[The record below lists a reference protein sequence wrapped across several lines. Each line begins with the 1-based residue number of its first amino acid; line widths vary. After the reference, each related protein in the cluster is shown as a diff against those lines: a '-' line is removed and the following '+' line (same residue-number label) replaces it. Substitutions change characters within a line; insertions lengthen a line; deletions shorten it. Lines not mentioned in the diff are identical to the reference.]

1 MLSGSGFAVPAS
13 DSATLEGDADGSL
26 DASETLMTT
35 SPSLLVLLSA
45 IPMSPSTD
53 AFAMRFDING
63 SVKSP
68 EARPN
73 PKNKRMNINVPM
85 VR

>member
-1 MLSGSGFAVPAS
+1 MINGSGFGFPAC
-13 DSATLEGDADGSL
+13 DSATLEGDADWSL

-35 SPSLLVLLSA
+35 SPSLLVLLSD

-53 AFAMRFDING
+53 TFAMRFDING

-68 EARPN
+68 EA
-73 PKNKRMNINVPM
+73 
-85 VR
+85 